1 MTAISKPTETSTA
14 ATPPSG
20 LFGKAGGDFDLFLKL
35 LTTQMQNQDPL
46 DPMDTAQYTQQLV
59 QYSQVEQSIQQTGVL
74 RNMLDKMS
82 GDDLTSAG
90 QLIGKTAEFDSSI
103 AGLSAKNPAEWR
115 WTFAGKPSTV
125 EAEILD
131 SSGKVVATPKVPV
144 DGSGTLQWDG
154 MLASG
159 VRAPEGAYSLKL
171 IGKTVDGTEIGSTLT
186 SVGKVQEVVSRG
198 GELWAGLGGAALP
211 LAKLTRI
218 AA

>member
-1 MTAISKPTETSTA
+1 M
-14 ATPPSG
+14 
-20 LFGKAGGDFDLFLKL
+20 
-35 LTTQMQNQDPL
+35 
-46 DPMDTAQYTQQLV
+46 
-59 QYSQVEQSIQQTGVL
+59 
-74 RNMLDKMS
+74 
-82 GDDLTSAG
+82 
-90 QLIGKTAEFDSSI
+90 IGKTAEFDSSI
-103 AGLSAKNPAEWR
+103 AGLSAENPAQWR
-115 WTFAGKPSTV
+115 GTFAGKPSTV

-171 IGKTVDGTEIGSTLT
+171 IGKTADGTEIGSTLT

>member
-115 WTFAGKPSTV
+115 WTFAGTPSTV

-171 IGKTVDGTEIGSTLT
+171 MAKTTDDSELASTLT
-186 SVGKVQEVVSRG
+186 SIGRVQEVVSRG

>member
-1 MTAISKPTETSTA
+1 MPAISQPTESSTA
-14 ATPPSG
+14 ATTPPG

-74 RNMLDKMS
+74 RNMLAKMS
-82 GDDLTSAG
+82 GDDLASAG

-103 AGLSAKNPAEWR
+103 AGLTATTPAEWR
-115 WTFAGKPSTV
+115 WTFAGRPATV

-131 SSGKVVATPKVPV
+131 SSGRVVASPQVAV
-144 DGSGTLQWDG
+144 DSSGTLQWDG
-154 MLASG
+154 TLPSG
-159 VRAPEGAYSLKL
+159 ARAPDGAYSLKL
-171 IGKTVDGTEIGSTLT
+171 VGKTADGSELGSTLT
-186 SVGKVQEVVSRG
+186 SLGKVQEVISRE

>member
-1 MTAISKPTETSTA
+1 MTAISKPTEASTA
-14 ATPPSG
+14 ATPPTG

-103 AGLSAKNPAEWR
+103 AGLSATTPAEWR

-154 MLASG
+154 LLASG

-171 IGKTVDGTEIGSTLT
+171 IAKTTDGSELASTLT
-186 SVGKVQEVVSRG
+186 SIGKVQEVVSRG

-211 LAKLTRI
+211 LVKLTRI